1 MKIKELMRE
10 NPIAVGPETPL
21 REVAAMLTENRLLG
35 TARDR

>member
-1 MKIKELMRE
+1 MKIKELMSE

-21 REVAAMLTENRLLG
+21 RDVADHPHRERLLG